1 MNISKYQRRDGR
13 LEEASQKLQM
23 LEKGH
28 QDGENPQYGAIKK
41 KEKGSHVSRCWDYH
55 TDVHTAPRIMIY
67 GGQTEPTAKCIY

>member
-28 QDGENPQYGAIKK
+28 QDGENLQYGAICYGGKKRKK
-41 KEKGSHVSRCWDYH
+41 KA
-55 TDVHTAPRIMIY
+55 T
-67 GGQTEPTAKCIY
+67 